1 MLSFYSWADG
11 KCVDCTRLRA
21 QGLWEGDWFEI
32 QKSYALILNTNLP
45 RIQVPLFSAQT
56 FLTAQ
61 HIMGKAKP
69 SLGALRSEQPFSGHP
84 PTAPSVRNST

>member
-45 RIQVPLFSAQT
+45 RIQVPLFRAE
-56 FLTAQ
+56 F
-61 HIMGKAKP
+61 
-69 SLGALRSEQPFSGHP
+69 F
-84 PTAPSVRNST
+84 

>member
-11 KCVDCTRLRA
+11 KCVDCTRLRG

-45 RIQVPLFSAQT
+45 RIQVPLFSAQNFFDSAT
-56 FLTAQ
+56 Y
-61 HIMGKAKP
+61 HGKGEAFP
-69 SLGALRSEQPFSGHP
+69 RCFAL
-84 PTAPSVRNST
+84 